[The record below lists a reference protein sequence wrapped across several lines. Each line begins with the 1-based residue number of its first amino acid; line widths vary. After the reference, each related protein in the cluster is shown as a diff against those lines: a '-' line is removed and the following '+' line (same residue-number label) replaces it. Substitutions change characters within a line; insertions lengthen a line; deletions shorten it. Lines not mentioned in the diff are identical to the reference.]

1 MRMFK
6 QYEYKKSFEQ
16 WGKNKVLKGNW
27 TRVLLRVKQKIF
39 HWATESS
46 ETQVYNADSCLLEYT

>member
-1 MRMFK
+1 MLQIALNENVFK

-39 HWATESS
+39 HWVTESS
-46 ETQVYNADSCLLEYT
+46 VIAGV